1 MYAVS
6 TDRDEGCVYIHTF
19 MRGQDYP
26 ENPQNPTYAK
36 MGAPLGTFCIF
47 RDVYRDTC
55 RAGNIGMCVGI

>member
-1 MYAVS
+1 M
-6 TDRDEGCVYIHTF
+6 RDAYTYIPLCVDKTTPKTLKIL
-19 MRGQDYP
+19 P
-26 ENPQNPTYAK
+26 K